1 MKLLTQE
8 DLKKLQAQD
17 PYHPS
22 GPGRELSTEELKVIV
37 KFFTPDSFWTWYAVS
52 ASQDEKSGDVQF
64 FGYVD
69 GLAAELGY
77 FWLSE
82 LESIRGP
89 LGLPIE
95 RDLYWQTRSLAD
107 VMQEIEKRG
116 AMI

>member
-8 DLKKLQAQD
+8 DLAKLQAQD

-22 GPGRELSTEELKVIV
+22 GPGRELPSEQLMVIV
-37 KFFTPDSFWTWYAVS
+37 KFFTPDANWTWYAVS
-52 ASQDEKSGDVQF
+52 ASMDEESGDVQF

-69 GLAAELGY
+69 GLYPELGY

-82 LESIRGP
+82 LESVLGP

-95 RDLYWQTRSLAD
+95 RDLHWEPRSLAE
-107 VMQEIEKRG
+107 VMREIEVRG

>member
-1 MKLLTQE
+1 MKLLTDE
-8 DLKKLQAQD
+8 LLVKLQAQD

-22 GPGRELSTEELKVIV
+22 GPGRELPAEELIV
-37 KFFTPDSFWTWYAVS
+37 HLKLFTPDSFFTWYAVS

-69 GLAAELGY
+69 GIYPELGY

-82 LESIRGP
+82 LESLRGP
-89 LGLPIE
+89 AGLPIE
-95 RDLYWQTRSLAD
+95 RDLYWTPRSLAD
-107 VMQEIEKRG
+107 IMHEIEVRG

>member
-1 MKLLTQE
+1 MKLLTQK
-8 DLKKLQAQD
+8 DLEKLQAQD
-17 PYHPS
+17 PDHPS
-22 GPGRELSTEELKVIV
+22 GPGRELSTEDLKVIV

-69 GLAAELGY
+69 GMYPELGY

-82 LESIRGP
+82 LESLRGP
-89 LGLPIE
+89 AGFPIE
-95 RDLYWQTRSLAD
+95 GDLYWTPRSLAD
-107 VMQEIEKRG
+107 IMHEIEVRG